1 MRLLSSLVAALL
13 LALSLGVASSRAS
26 LVVETATREV
36 RRGEEELKEG
46 SRKRERER
54 ERYEISPQIVDRAF
68 EQSNAF
74 SPLFSSARAPS
85 ASSSYLHNCNAHARS
100 L

>member
-54 ERYEISPQIVDRAF
+54 EI
-68 EQSNAF
+68 
-74 SPLFSSARAPS
+74 
-85 ASSSYLHNCNAHARS
+85 
-100 L
+100 

>member
-36 RRGEEELKEG
+36 RGEKETG
-46 SRKRERER
+46 KRPERER
-54 ERYEISPQIVDRAF
+54 KERTISRDR
-68 EQSNAF
+68 SR
-74 SPLFSSARAPS
+74 L
-85 ASSSYLHNCNAHARS
+85 L
-100 L
+100 